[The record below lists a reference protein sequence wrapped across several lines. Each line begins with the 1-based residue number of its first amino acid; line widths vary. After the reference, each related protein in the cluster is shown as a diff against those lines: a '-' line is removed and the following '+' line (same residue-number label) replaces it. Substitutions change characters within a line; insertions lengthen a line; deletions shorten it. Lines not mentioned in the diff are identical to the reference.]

1 MTLPYI
7 MEEKSVDEYYTD
19 QEVIS
24 EEDIQKLHRQQSR
37 PVVQFTVSKIEKEA
51 KKYWDLFYKRN
62 EDRFFKDRH
71 WVVREFQEL
80 LNSSSEKKV
89 LLEIGC
95 GTGNLIYPLLEEN
108 PFLFVYACDFSSR
121 AIDIVKRNP
130 LYNPHRI
137 NALVADITTGEIL
150 NFIPEQT
157 INIITLIFV
166 LSAIDASHYDSIV
179 KLLHS
184 LLRPGGLILFR
195 DYGLYDM
202 TQLRFKQGHFISENF
217 YMRQDGTRLVI

>member
-130 LYNPHRI
+130 LYNPDRSSRTELSSRADALRSCWSKYKI
-137 NALVADITTGEIL
+137 NFSSKKHYSHLHNKTCRKSMFGSNFSLVVK
-150 NFIPEQT
+150 
-157 INIITLIFV
+157 TLIN
-166 LSAIDASHYDSIV
+166 LQICI
-179 KLLHS
+179 
-184 LLRPGGLILFR
+184 
-195 DYGLYDM
+195 
-202 TQLRFKQGHFISENF
+202 
-217 YMRQDGTRLVI
+217 